1 MEGLTFDTLVFCQY
15 DRKHVCK
22 LSRKHL
28 HEAKC
33 PTRLLGGGG
42 LSGQPNCCPSRLHPH
57 VAPDGAPHDRSDR
70 WESDLSYRAT
80 KSSCLASHALKPYI
94 AARTPTANHQGSE
107 RPWWRTGCR
116 IKTKLEPKQERK
128 KIKASKYK
136 DLQELLPYVPPIH
149 HEFYKKLDYE
159 GNPRAKTRS
168 QTIQVEVPQPQVSE
182 PNDEGADSIENGGNC
197 YETDSD

>member
-1 MEGLTFDTLVFCQY
+1 MPFSTY
-15 DRKHVCK
+15 DMK
-22 LSRKHL
+22 
-28 HEAKC
+28 A
-33 PTRLLGGGG
+33 
-42 LSGQPNCCPSRLHPH
+42 
-57 VAPDGAPHDRSDR
+57 
-70 WESDLSYRAT
+70 
-80 KSSCLASHALKPYI
+80 KSSG
-94 AARTPTANHQGSE
+94 RTPTE
-107 RPWWRTGCR
+107 LPL
-116 IKTKLEPKQERK
+116 LEPKQERK